1 MTAER
6 YSLFYRLGVEDH
18 GRYNT
23 ERAKGNAVTIDAPPD
38 ELSEEFAAWMD
49 GWRAHGETLKSDD
62 AKRLWDKL
70 VGDKS

>member
-1 MTAER
+1 MTTER
-6 YSLFYRLGVEDH
+6 YDLFWRLGVEDH
-18 GRYNT
+18 TQFNIAH
-23 ERAKGNAVTIDAPPD
+23 AKGNPVTIDAPPD
-38 ELSEEFAAWMD
+38 EHSEEFAAWMD